1 MAFWV
6 DIKVSSYR
14 VYLAPFAFAEIWV
27 ALEHSYH
34 QHKIFS
40 EFYRTSLKNLQL
52 RSQLS
57 PQTDPMCIW

>member
-1 MAFWV
+1 M
-6 DIKVSSYR
+6 SSYG

-40 EFYRTSLKNLQL
+40 EFYRASVKNSQL
-52 RSQLS
+52 RGQLS
-57 PQTDPMCIW
+57 PQTASMATR